1 MPVFLF
7 AKSDNPASGSTVQPF
22 WLLRYLAK
30 QPQLKRSAYQLRI
43 LNPEG
48 LYLDNLKTCAIKMEV
63 LFSFFC

>member
-22 WLLRYLAK
+22 WLLSYLAK

-48 LYLDNLKTCAIKMEV
+48 LYLDKFENLCHKNGSA
-63 LFSFFC
+63 L